1 MSGLVLS
8 LTSTTKISNVKFTSS
23 QANTN
28 KSQSRKYLNIYHQ
41 DMLSL
46 KIAKDNLHVSIRATF
61 FQELPVRIFT
71 YGEKKSIEDLE
82 VNWRDVSSTIPSQA
96 PANHHWTPE
105 QQNQAQQKPQ
115 LYQDETE
122 TITAKMETEQS
133 MTPDLCDQNGKW
145 DAQKEDKLC
154 DCEAGQSLP
163 ADPNSPVGRGWV
175 LPSAAPLHAPLTS
188 ARQKKSPLP
197 SLPPLPYQLELQ
209 ISCMPDFSPE
219 LCSLRERSSS
229 ISIMPTICPLNI
241 QKSCSIIANYS
252 NLLWLWCDSRALQNE
267 KKTTEYWRKS
277 KAPFLDQG

>member
-1 MSGLVLS
+1 MSAAPSPPRLQQTTTEHLS
-8 LTSTTKISNVKFTSS
+8 SRTRHSKSLSCTKMKQKQS
-23 QANTN
+23 Q
-28 KSQSRKYLNIYHQ
+28 
-41 DMLSL
+41 
-46 KIAKDNLHVSIRATF
+46 
-61 FQELPVRIFT
+61 
-71 YGEKKSIEDLE
+71 
-82 VNWRDVSSTIPSQA
+82 
-96 PANHHWTPE
+96 PE
-105 QQNQAQQKPQ
+105 
-115 LYQDETE
+115 
-122 TITAKMETEQS
+122 METEQS
-133 MTPDLCDQNGKW
+133 MTPDLCDQNGKR